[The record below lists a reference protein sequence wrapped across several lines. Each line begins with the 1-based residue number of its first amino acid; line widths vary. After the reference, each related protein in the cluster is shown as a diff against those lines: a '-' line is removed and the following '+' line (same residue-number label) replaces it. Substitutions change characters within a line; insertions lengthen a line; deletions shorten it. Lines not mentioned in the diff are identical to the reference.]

1 MKLSKEYWE
10 VKQQNAI
17 TRKWK
22 VLRKCH
28 AYNHKKRQCIL
39 CVNEKY
45 EIACYKGDN
54 LLNKRTEV
62 LGTCR
67 HRNKYKLKN
76 CDLKD

>member
-1 MKLSKEYWE
+1 M
-10 VKQQNAI
+10 
-17 TRKWK
+17 K

-28 AYNHKKRQCIL
+28 AYNQKKRQCIL
-39 CVNEKY
+39 CLNENYK
-45 EIACYKGDN
+45 IASYKEDN

-76 CDLKD
+76 GNPKDWPHISIS